1 MMDTMPQQQS
11 LASGVQMVLEPQE
24 WNILLAGLGE
34 LPLKISKTLFEKIVA
49 NLQREQQRS

>member
-11 LASGVQMVLEPQE
+11 LASGIQMVLEPQE

-34 LPLKISKTLFEKIVA
+34 LPLKISKNLFEKIVA
-49 NLQREQQRS
+49 SLQREQQRS